1 MPQTLSAMKYV
12 KNNKR
17 RVSVLIVSLSLCAVL
32 FYLTQFLLST
42 ATETFGSLLIKNAE
56 KAQYISLPSSAFG
69 LDYQELG
76 EEEFLRQYDEKHLE
90 LAEKLKQQ
98 SGVKEVYL
106 AQINYAE
113 IAAVVGQYY
122 VEVPMLSKKDVST
135 FMKHFGA
142 ELKEGRLPERDNEII
157 LDEKIMKNSSYQIG
171 DSLLDYSNTKIVG
184 VAECDFYFGCGV
196 YEGDTYNNEQLCILS
211 DGSIVDYAALL
222 HKLGYEFKDS
232 DARIVDKKTG
242 EHRLQIDIV
251 DSLEPSSKLIYIG
264 IISILSLAL
273 LIVYTSYLRDRRN
286 EWCLYCS
293 IGFSRKTIYFSIMR
307 ELLFTFGFALLAG
320 GIVTAGSVVV
330 LDHTLIASM
339 GLQCR
344 YFYPDVLWATVCSY
358 ALILGILQMPIRY
371 ALYKIR
377 TIDAMDDDLM

>member
-1 MPQTLSAMKYV
+1 MPQKLSAMKYI

-32 FYLTQFLLST
+32 FYLAQFLLST

-56 KAQYISLPSSAFG
+56 KAQYIALPSSAFG
-69 LDYQELG
+69 LNYQELE
-76 EEEFLRQYDEKHLE
+76 EEEFLRQYDEKQLE
-90 LAEKLKQQ
+90 LAGKLKQQ
-98 SGVKEVYL
+98 DGVKEVYL

-113 IAAVVGQYY
+113 ISAVVGQYY
-122 VEVPMLSKKDVST
+122 VEVPMLLRKDVST

-157 LDEKIMKNSSYQIG
+157 LDEKIMKNGSYQIE
-171 DSLLDYSNTKIVG
+171 DSLIDYPNTKIVG
-184 VAECDFYFGCGV
+184 VVECDSYFSCGV

-211 DGSIVDYAALL
+211 DGSIEDYAAML
-222 HKLGYEFKDS
+222 HELGYEFKDS
-232 DARIVDKKTG
+232 NASIVDKKTG
-242 EHRLQIDIV
+242 EHRLQIDVV
-251 DSLEPSSKLIYIG
+251 DSLELSSELIYIG

-273 LIVYTSYLRDRRN
+273 LIVYTGYLRDRRN

-307 ELLFTFGFALLAG
+307 ELLYTFGFALLAG

-358 ALILGILQMPIRY
+358 ALILGVLQILIRY